1 MARDI
6 RDMEGA
12 ELMAT
17 FMGAWV
23 KYGVMMMFVIF
34 SSIAHV
40 MQRIKGRK
48 KYE

>member
-34 SSIAHV
+34 SSIAH
-40 MQRIKGRK
+40 IAK
-48 KYE
+48 KFRRVKNG